1 MRPPYSCK
9 MLAYLALL
17 SVCPPA
23 SMEQIMIF
31 LTFLFP
37 SLASPD
43 RSAFTVADFERSLG
57 EDEFIEE
64 MWGPRGN
71 R

>member
-1 MRPPYSCK
+1 
-9 MLAYLALL
+9 
-17 SVCPPA
+17 
-23 SMEQIMIF
+23 MIF